1 MELLNIKSAYSWANT
16 LYDVEMPEHD
26 FEEIAL
32 TAWEL
37 IGTKHTRL
45 YRYITD
51 TYNKELYLPCNCHV
65 IESVTIPIADAQL
78 SAPSDSMISENIIT
92 ESWID
97 TAKTMD
103 DPYYQRG
110 KFLKYKQLGNT
121 LLFAKDFKN
130 VCVVYH
136 GVECDDDGLPLIND
150 KEMRAIAAYVA
161 YAYIYKDGLRKRDG
175 NILQLASSINQ
186 EWLKFCNAARIPTHF
201 SQNDMDSI
209 LDAKLSW
216 GRKTYG
222 KSYKSIR

>member
-1 MELLNIKSAYSWANT
+1 MELLNLKSAYSWANT
-16 LYDVEMPEHD
+16 LYDVNISEHD

-32 TAWEL
+32 TAWEM

-51 TYNKELYLPCNCHV
+51 TENKEIHLPCNCSI
-65 IESVTIPIADAQL
+65 IESVTIPVADAQL
-78 SAPSDSMISENIIT
+78 SSPSDPMIAENAMI
-92 ESWID
+92 EHWID
-97 TAKTMD
+97 TAPTLD
-103 DPYYQRG
+103 NPYYQRG
-110 KFLKYKQLGNT
+110 VFLKYKQLGNT
-121 LLFAKDFKN
+121 LLFAKNFKN
-130 VCVVYH
+130 VCIIYH
-136 GVECDDDGLPLIND
+136 GVECDNDGLPLIND

-161 YAYIYKDGLRKRDG
+161 YASIYKEGLKKKDG
-175 NILQLASSINQ
+175 NILQLASVINQ
-186 EWLKFCNAARIPTHF
+186 EWLKFCNAARIPSHL

>member
-1 MELLNIKSAYSWANT
+1 MELLNLKSAYSWANT
-16 LYDVEMPEHD
+16 LYDINISEHD

-32 TAWEL
+32 TAWEM

-45 YRYITD
+45 YKYISD
-51 TYNKELYLPCNCHV
+51 TENHELHLPCNCSI
-65 IESVTIPIADAQL
+65 IESVTLPIADSQW
-78 SAPSDSMISENIIT
+78 SSPSDAMIVENAMI
-92 ESWID
+92 EHWID
-97 TAKTMD
+97 TAPTLD
-103 DPYYQRG
+103 NPYYQRG

-121 LLFAKDFKN
+121 LLFARDFKN
-130 VCVVYH
+130 VCVIYH
-136 GVECDDDGLPLIND
+136 GVECDDEGLPLIND

-161 YAYIYKDGLRKRDG
+161 YASIYKEGLKKKDGD
-175 NILQLASSINQ
+175 ILQLASIINQ
-186 EWLKFCNAARIPTHF
+186 DWLKLCNAARIPSHL